1 MKTFL
6 RRKYFRLRKKKYFE
20 LSDEKKQYILKR
32 IILILKKNKKKRIG
46 FFYPVKFEINIF
58 SILIKNNF
66 NFSLLL
72 PFIKTNKLM
81 VFKKWHNLDPLI
93 INNKFGIPEP
103 LKKNITL
110 SPDALIV
117 PLLAFDKKKNRLGYG
132 GGYYDRYLN
141 NKTKKNILLIGLGF
155 SFQKTKI
162 VPVTKYDKKMDYI
175 ITEKETIY

>member
-1 MKTFL
+1 MKSFL
-6 RRKYFRLRKKKYFE
+6 RRKYFHLRKKKYFE
-20 LSDEKKQYILKR
+20 LSDEKKQFILKK
-32 IILILKKNKKKRIG
+32 IIYILKKNKKKRVGI
-46 FFYPVKFEINIF
+46 FYPIKFEINIF

-81 VFKKWHNLDPLI
+81 VFKKWNNLDPLI

-117 PLLAFDKKKNRLGYG
+117 PLLAFDKNKNRLGYG

-141 NKTKKNILLIGLGF
+141 NQTKKNILLIGLGF
-155 SFQKTKI
+155 SFQKSKI
-162 VPVTKYDKKMDYI
+162 VPFTKYDKKMDYI

>member
-46 FFYPVKFEINIF
+46 IFYPVKFEI

-132 GGYYDRYLN
+132 SGYYDRYLN

>member
-46 FFYPVKFEINIF
+46 IFYPVKFEINIF

-141 NKTKKNILLIGLGF
+141 NKTKKNILLIGLGVRF
-155 SFQKTKI
+155 KKTKI

>member
-46 FFYPVKFEINIF
+46 IFYPVKFEINIF

-132 GGYYDRYLN
+132 GGYYDR
-141 NKTKKNILLIGLGF
+141 
-155 SFQKTKI
+155 
-162 VPVTKYDKKMDYI
+162 
-175 ITEKETIY
+175 